1 MYKQNKQ
8 AMANFVYN
16 SVVAVFIF
24 QTEWVWLF
32 DVPNSALFLVKRSA
46 LSKQSKV
53 HQGKLFSIIIKEE
66 TAWRKIHWKHNCW
79 HSTTLSIWWISCL
92 CLENQVIQRN
102 LKEKSIKRVF
112 DQCHL
117 ASGWR
122 VCAMLFFYALPLQC
136 GGQVW
141 WSGSHSYLWYHN
153 QAGCCLQLV
162 IYKRK
167 CHWKEKAN
175 FIENQKK

>member
-79 HSTTLSIWWISCL
+79 HSTTLSIWWISCPFKSWKSGYTKEFKGKVYQKSLWSVSSGKWLACVCNAILL
-92 CLENQVIQRN
+92 CTPLAMWWTGMMEW
-102 LKEKSIKRVF
+102 KSF
-112 DQCHL
+112 L
-117 ASGWR
+117 
-122 VCAMLFFYALPLQC
+122 
-136 GGQVW
+136 
-141 WSGSHSYLWYHN
+141 
-153 QAGCCLQLV
+153 LV
-162 IYKRK
+162 ISQSSWVLSTIS
-167 CHWKEKAN
+167 HL
-175 FIENQKK
+175 